1 MALNWISSRIGLVL
15 ALVAIGL
22 ALANWNAKP
31 AAALAWAAVIVI
43 SVVMV
48 AVQRLSQIALSRS
61 PNDAA
66 WVRGGASV
74 DGAVV
79 FGALMIIIPLALTLA
94 HAYGLVD
101 DPDTGMR
108 RTTMIMIGAYLAV
121 TGNAMPRM
129 LPPTSSM
136 PGGDGAR
143 VQAFQR
149 HAGWTWVLCGLGYA
163 MAWLALPIDAAGPI
177 SMALVATGM
186 IVTIV
191 QLLRLRKP
199 RPHAPHVN

>member
-22 ALANWNAKP
+22 ALANWNARP
-31 AAALAWAAVIVI
+31 GAALAWAAVIVI

-48 AVQRLSQIALSRS
+48 AVQRLSQVALSRS

-79 FGALMIIIPLALTLA
+79 FGALMMIIPLALTLA

-101 DPDTGMR
+101 DPDSGMR
-108 RTTMIMIGAYLAV
+108 RTTMILIGAYLAV

-136 PGGDGAR
+136 PCGGAR

-149 HAGWTWVLCGLGYA
+149 QAGWTWVLCGLGLA
-163 MAWLALPIDAAGPI
+163 TAGLALPIDAQTPI
-177 SMALVATGM
+177 SLALVATAM

-199 RPHAPHVN
+199 QPCAPRLN